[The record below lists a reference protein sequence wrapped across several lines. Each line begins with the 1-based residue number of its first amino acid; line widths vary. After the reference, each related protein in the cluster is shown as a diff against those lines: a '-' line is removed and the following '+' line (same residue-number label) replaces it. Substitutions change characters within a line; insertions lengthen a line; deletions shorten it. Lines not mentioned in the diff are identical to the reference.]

1 MSQRIE
7 RVLVTGGAGYVGSVL
22 VPKLLAAGHRVRVLD
37 LYLYGDHVLDAVR
50 DHPGLEQV
58 KGDIRDTELLRRVL
72 PGCQAV
78 IHLACISNDPSFE
91 LDPDLGRSINYDA
104 FFGLVDASKAAG
116 VARFVYAS
124 SSSVYGVKP
133 GQDVTEDLSL
143 EPLTDYSK
151 YKALCEQVL
160 LDRRAPGFT
169 TLTLRPATVCGYSPR
184 LRLDLAVNVMAAHA
198 HFNRSIKV
206 FGGGQMRP
214 NLHIEDMTDLY
225 LRTLEWPD
233 EAIDGRTYNAGYQ
246 NHTVGEI
253 ADIVRGVMGEDVGI
267 VTTPTDDNRSYH
279 ISSERIRRDLGFV
292 PRHTIQE
299 AVQDLKEAF
308 LAGRVP
314 DPMTSPMYS
323 NIKLMQ
329 QVGLR

>member
-22 VPKLLAAGHRVRVLD
+22 VPKLLAAGYRVRVLD

>member
-1 MSQRIE
+1 MSPTFK

-22 VPKLLAAGHRVRVLD
+22 VPKLLAAGHQVRVLD
-37 LYLYGDHVLDAVR
+37 LYLYGDHVLDAVK

-58 KGDIRDTELLRRVL
+58 KGDIRDAELLKRVL
-72 PGCQAV
+72 PGCDAV

-91 LDPDLGRSINYDA
+91 LDPDLGKSINYDA
-104 FFGLVDASKAAG
+104 FFGLVDISKASG
-116 VARFVYAS
+116 VRRFIYAS

-133 GQDVTEDLSL
+133 GQDVTEELSL

-151 YKALCEQVL
+151 YKAMCEEVL
-160 LDRRAPGFT
+160 QAKREPGFT

-184 LRLDLAVNVMAAHA
+184 LRLDLAVNIMAAHA
-198 HFNRSIKV
+198 HHNRLIKV

-214 NLHIEDMTDLY
+214 NLHIQDMTDLY
-225 LRTLEWPD
+225 LKTLEWEA
-233 EAIDGRTYNAGYQ
+233 EAIDGKIYNAGYQ

-253 ADIVRGVMGEDVGI
+253 AEIVKSVMGEDVGI

-279 ISSERIRRDLGFV
+279 ISSEKIRRELGFE
-292 PRHTIQE
+292 PRFTLE
-299 AVQDLKEAF
+299 AAVQELKGAFEAGWVVD
-308 LAGRVP
+308 A
-314 DPMTSPMYS
+314 MTNPLYS

-329 QVGLR
+329 RVGLH